1 MIALFLNKQES
12 RDGQG
17 VERECGCVYSAQKGI
32 MAMANFGYKKVLML
46 VGDYVEDC
54 EVTPILSLSLCAVF
68 WICCEEFSIVQTAA
82 MLVVGF
88 SLQNLPPPPPS
99 CCTYH
104 GLLHPYLTRQSSA
117 VVDARN

>member
-1 MIALFLNKQES
+1 
-12 RDGQG
+12 
-17 VERECGCVYSAQKGI
+17 

-54 EVTPILSLSLCAVF
+54 EVTQILSLSLSLCLCALF

-88 SLQNLPPPPPS
+88 SLQNLPPPPPPS
-99 CCTYH
+99 WCTYH
-104 GLLHPYLTRQSSA
+104 SLLHPYLTRQSSG